1 MKYIL
6 HFIICFSFILSC
18 NSKNKKLEFALQ
30 QAGHNHHELKKVLN
44 YYKNDSLKYKAALFL
59 IENMPYY
66 SYPISPDIDS
76 SKILL
81 SNIFK
86 KWDYSEKELQKGIYF
101 QNNSSYTIKYDI
113 KEIKAD
119 LIIENIEY
127 AFKVWKEKPWNK
139 NLSFND
145 FCELILPYRIGE
157 EPLTYWRKKYYK
169 KYNPI
174 LDSLYKGTDVI
185 EACNILSDYMKSE
198 KFFYFSDFGTPRQGP
213 NFQFTNRI
221 GTCRD
226 ACDISTYIMRSV
238 GIPVT
243 TDMYPYSPEYQ
254 MDHTWNV
261 VRDTTGQYIPFWYS
275 EFNAI
280 RDKHFTDN
288 RKKGKVFRFMYGLQK
303 SIKELDRLP
312 QTLQN
317 PFLKDVTAEYFGKNT
332 AIIPFT
338 GNYNNAFIGIF
349 TSRNGWFVVG
359 QGEIK
364 NNTIHFKNIEPFVI
378 YQPLTY
384 KNNELIPI
392 THPFM
397 LKKDKIHIFTPQ
409 KNNTQKIAL
418 TRKYSLRKANLLKFI
433 ESINGVKI
441 KGSNTTYEK
450 SLCTV
455 NITDIKQ
462 FETININSDI
472 GYKYIRF
479 QAPMDKRLQLAEI
492 HFFDKKNNEILFDTI
507 YSDGKPNKNIN
518 LYRLENCYD
527 NNPIS
532 FFETSSLG
540 SSIFFKSNK
549 NIFVN
554 KIIITPRND
563 DNFIKKNE
571 LYELFYNDGK
581 NGWISLGEQIG
592 TTTEVLY
599 YNSPKNAV
607 LWLKNKTKG
616 KEEQIFTYEN
626 NRQIFPT
633 FEEYGK

>member
-1 MKYIL
+1 
-6 HFIICFSFILSC
+6 
-18 NSKNKKLEFALQ
+18 
-30 QAGHNHHELKKVLN
+30 
-44 YYKNDSLKYKAALFL
+44 
-59 IENMPYY
+59 
-66 SYPISPDIDS
+66 
-76 SKILL
+76 
-81 SNIFK
+81 
-86 KWDYSEKELQKGIYF
+86 
-101 QNNSSYTIKYDI
+101 
-113 KEIKAD
+113 
-119 LIIENIEY
+119 
-127 AFKVWKEKPWNK
+127 
-139 NLSFND
+139 
-145 FCELILPYRIGE
+145 
-157 EPLTYWRKKYYK
+157 
-169 KYNPI
+169 
-174 LDSLYKGTDVI
+174 
-185 EACNILSDYMKSE
+185 MKSE

>member
-1 MKYIL
+1 
-6 HFIICFSFILSC
+6 
-18 NSKNKKLEFALQ
+18 
-30 QAGHNHHELKKVLN
+30 
-44 YYKNDSLKYKAALFL
+44 
-59 IENMPYY
+59 
-66 SYPISPDIDS
+66 
-76 SKILL
+76 
-81 SNIFK
+81 
-86 KWDYSEKELQKGIYF
+86 
-101 QNNSSYTIKYDI
+101 
-113 KEIKAD
+113 
-119 LIIENIEY
+119 
-127 AFKVWKEKPWNK
+127 
-139 NLSFND
+139 
-145 FCELILPYRIGE
+145 
-157 EPLTYWRKKYYK
+157 
-169 KYNPI
+169 
-174 LDSLYKGTDVI
+174 
-185 EACNILSDYMKSE
+185 
-198 KFFYFSDFGTPRQGP
+198 
-213 NFQFTNRI
+213 
-221 GTCRD
+221 
-226 ACDISTYIMRSV
+226 
-238 GIPVT
+238 
-243 TDMYPYSPEYQ
+243 
-254 MDHTWNV
+254 
-261 VRDTTGQYIPFWYS
+261 
-275 EFNAI
+275 
-280 RDKHFTDN
+280 
-288 RKKGKVFRFMYGLQK
+288 
-303 SIKELDRLP
+303 
-312 QTLQN
+312 
-317 PFLKDVTAEYFGKNT
+317 
-332 AIIPFT
+332 
-338 GNYNNAFIGIF
+338 
-349 TSRNGWFVVG
+349 
-359 QGEIK
+359 
-364 NNTIHFKNIEPFVI
+364 
-378 YQPLTY
+378 
-384 KNNELIPI
+384 
-392 THPFM
+392 M